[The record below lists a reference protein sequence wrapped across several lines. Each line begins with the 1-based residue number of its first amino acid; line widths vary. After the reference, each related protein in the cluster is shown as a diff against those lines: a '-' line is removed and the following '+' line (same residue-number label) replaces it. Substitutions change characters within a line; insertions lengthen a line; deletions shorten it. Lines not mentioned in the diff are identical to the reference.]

1 MNKKNHKKRNTAV
14 FIDSENI
21 SSKKASDI
29 MREAKKRGVV
39 DRVNAYGIQKD
50 KSTQSWA
57 KVARETEGMKDIRLY
72 GGPGKNKVDQK
83 IKKDV
88 MNVMK
93 SDSNI
98 DIVVLAAS
106 DHGYAPDVEKLRAM
120 GKRVIV
126 IGEEKAPASLRN
138 ASSEFVQV

>member
-50 KSTQSWA
+50 KLTQSWA

-83 IKKDV
+83 IKFRILIMSIV
-88 MNVMK
+88 TGIR
-93 SDSNI
+93 NI
-98 DIVVLAAS
+98 LLINPMC
-106 DHGYAPDVEKLRAM
+106 HGLW
-120 GKRVIV
+120 I
-126 IGEEKAPASLRN
+126 SLHISINGRLN
-138 ASSEFVQV
+138 

>member
-1 MNKKNHKKRNTAV
+1 M
-14 FIDSENI
+14 
-21 SSKKASDI
+21 
-29 MREAKKRGVV
+29 
-39 DRVNAYGIQKD
+39 
-50 KSTQSWA
+50 
-57 KVARETEGMKDIRLY
+57 
-72 GGPGKNKVDQK
+72 DQK

-88 MNVMK
+88 MNVVK

>member
-72 GGPGKNKVDQK
+72 GGPVHNNNINGLYFHYIHCFNTGSSQMYLAITTKNTV
-83 IKKDV
+83 
-88 MNVMK
+88 
-93 SDSNI
+93 NI
-98 DIVVLAAS
+98 AHRRSGSV
-106 DHGYAPDVEKLRAM
+106 HH
-120 GKRVIV
+120 
-126 IGEEKAPASLRN
+126 
-138 ASSEFVQV
+138 